1 MCYAVG
7 VDRRNV
13 RSSTLNAGQER
24 FIPLNPRDGAERFR
38 MSLVAFL
45 NLILAVR
52 KAVVSDEWREKR
64 FEEGSR
70 SLRCGRDDRAGCVL
84 FRDDAIRENGF
95 PGRARGWPRSNQLF
109 VSLIIDDSEPQ
120 KPVSSF
126 QSESAIIQSD

>member
-52 KAVVSDEWREKR
+52 KAVISGKWRVARREDRREKQIP
-64 FEEGSR
+64 
-70 SLRCGRDDRAGCVL
+70 RCARDDTGQGK
-84 FRDDAIRENGF
+84 ENWKLE
-95 PGRARGWPRSNQLF
+95 GRY
-109 VSLIIDDSEPQ
+109 Q
-120 KPVSSF
+120 K
-126 QSESAIIQSD
+126 EEKRN